1 MGGVLDAVDRVSMSM
16 PRMPL
21 AVFQPGKK
29 NQARNN
35 YYAVN
40 NSKSSHFSASCLSI
54 TRPTRIGIMVA
65 IIPTINIQYFKFEGF
80 AN

>member
-1 MGGVLDAVDRVSMSM
+1 MLDAVDGASMSVLVL
-16 PRMPL
+16 L
-21 AVFQPGKK
+21 AVFHPCKENK
-29 NQARNN
+29 ARHN
-35 YYAVN
+35 YNAVN
-40 NSKSSHFSASCLSI
+40 NSKTSHFSASCLSI